1 MNSMNSVLF
10 RTGNWQ
16 WQWEVLS
23 LVTLVP
29 CDLARCVPIQKKYV
43 QQQGRDW
50 WKAQRSKVLIW
61 IKITNFKMTNG
72 AAHGGAL
79 HLKICFGESCS
90 LPIGTLS

>member
-29 CDLARCVPIQKKYV
+29 CDLARCVPIQKKICTAAG
-43 QQQGRDW
+43 QGL
-50 WKAQRSKVLIW
+50 VE
-61 IKITNFKMTNG
+61 G
-72 AAHGGAL
+72 A
-79 HLKICFGESCS
+79 KKQS
-90 LPIGTLS
+90 LNLDQNN